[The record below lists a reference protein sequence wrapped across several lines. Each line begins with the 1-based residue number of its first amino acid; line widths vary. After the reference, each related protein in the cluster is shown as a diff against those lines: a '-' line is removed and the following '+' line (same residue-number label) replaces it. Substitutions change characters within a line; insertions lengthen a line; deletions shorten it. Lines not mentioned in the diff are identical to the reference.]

1 MHMESNQMDELQ
13 ILAYLKG
20 EELSSSQTEVVEK
33 WLQSEVNKTKA
44 RALYQTWELSALA
57 AGKEP
62 DKPKAWKTIKTRSGV
77 QSNSKRIVELWPSI
91 GIAAAFS
98 AIALTCLFIFLKSDT
113 KPVTVFQTKDIKL
126 TAIAPDS
133 SIIVLNKNA
142 SATYSEDDGSRIVN
156 LDGEA
161 YFDVKAKTDTP
172 FIVQTFNTQVKV
184 LGTKFCVKPLPDSSV
199 QVLVTEGS
207 VSVTN
212 LRSGETYIVNPGE
225 ELFMNKVQRRISN
238 GNDLYWVTETLK
250 FENEP
255 LSNVFDILSKEFD
268 IIIELSNPKISDC
281 RITATFKKQ
290 RLQTILTVIEKTHAI
305 KFAKKS
311 NAYVVKGKGCH
322 E

>member
-142 SATYSEDDGSRIVN
+142 SATYSEDDGS
-156 LDGEA
+156 
-161 YFDVKAKTDTP
+161 P